1 MRKYIHHISE
11 EDFESVCRKY
21 KSLRYIPA
29 DWSWHAYPDVGFADI
44 VGDKDRLTWGCHRY
58 TEDATEDVIRR
69 ESDGKEFVVDTKDE
83 LRELIRD
90 TFGEEL

>member
-1 MRKYIHHISE
+1 MSYIHHISE
-11 EDFESVCRKY
+11 ENFGDVCRKY
-21 KSLRYIPA
+21 TSLRYYPA
-29 DWSWHAYPDVGFADI
+29 AWHYSAYPDVGFADI

-69 ESDGKEFVVDTKDE
+69 ESDGKVFVVDTKDE

-90 TFGEEL
+90 TFGQEL